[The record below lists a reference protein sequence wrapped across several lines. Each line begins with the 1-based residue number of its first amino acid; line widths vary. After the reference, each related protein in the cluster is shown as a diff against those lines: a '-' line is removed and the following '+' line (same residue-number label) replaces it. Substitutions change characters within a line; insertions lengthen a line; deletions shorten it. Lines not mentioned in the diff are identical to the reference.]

1 MRIGLDY
8 QRELQEAR
16 QEPKSERIGTPS
28 EAAYAKVAELHSLTE
43 DNVRVIVRKARRSDR
58 DGAAAAKVI
67 QARPITVDQQKKLPK
82 LILFPFDE
90 ELESECF
97 TAMPVWAIFKYLDC
111 FKEDGEQA
119 FEVPRHIL
127 QALAKCFTQFGRPGS
142 GPLDDAFR
150 GQTRRQRQSIEMSA
164 RDQRVLFDYWDVYPG
179 ARKQTKSERTETPS
193 ESAYTAVARR
203 HGMSRDTVKA
213 IFRKSGKPPVWWTGR
228 KPR

>member
-1 MRIGLDY
+1 MSPPTRKC
-8 QRELQEAR
+8 
-16 QEPKSERIGTPS
+16 P
-28 EAAYAKVAELHSLTE
+28 ELHNLT
-43 DNVRVIVRKARRSDR
+43 DGSVRLIVRNVRKARRD
-58 DGAAAAKVI
+58 AAATAGMI
-67 QARPITVDQQKKLPK
+67 QAGQIDVSEQKKLPTF
-82 LILFPFDE
+82 IIFPFE
-90 ELESECF
+90 EQLESERF

-127 QALAKCFTQFGRPGS
+127 QALAKCFAQFDRPGS

-164 RDQRVLFDYWDVYPG
+164 RDQSVLFGYWDVYDR
-179 ARKQTKSERTETPS
+179 ARKQPTSERTETPS
-193 ESAYTAVARR
+193 ECAYTEVARR

-213 IFRKSGKPPVWWTGR
+213 IFRNAGKPPVWRTGR